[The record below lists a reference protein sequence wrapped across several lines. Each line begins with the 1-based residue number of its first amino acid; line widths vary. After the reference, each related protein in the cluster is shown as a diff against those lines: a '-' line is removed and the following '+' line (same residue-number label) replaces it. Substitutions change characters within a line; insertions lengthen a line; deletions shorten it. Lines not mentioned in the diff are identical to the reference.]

1 MLILY
6 YYFGSISFWTIQSQ
20 LSPLWIEAS
29 EAVYSRHDC
38 CNERETESW
47 GGERR
52 KGVLRI
58 NLSRWNKK
66 TQMAWLA
73 EWMGAQTTD
82 HQWSLNRRKPKCFG
96 PNGHTLLCRTFH
108 CWKIHLILVIGKVVS
123 KTQYLPLCNCKVMS
137 IGFYS
142 PFYMFFFAL
151 HSFDI
156 FLQVLQGFISTMWI
170 LWCRKCYYWVF
181 HITYAGKGLPN
192 HSSSTRD

>member
-1 MLILY
+1 MCQKVTNSEKLLIVY
-6 YYFGSISFWTIQSQ
+6 YYFQSIKTLFWFWTIQSQ
-20 LSPLWIEAS
+20 LGPLWIEAS

-38 CNERETESW
+38 SNERETESW

-96 PNGHTLLCRTFH
+96 TNSDVKRRFVCPN
-108 CWKIHLILVIGKVVS
+108 
-123 KTQYLPLCNCKVMS
+123 
-137 IGFYS
+137 
-142 PFYMFFFAL
+142 L
-151 HSFDI
+151 HSKSYQLPFDQRVQIVIPPRSPVSVPEPIGTPSDGI
-156 FLQVLQGFISTMWI
+156 FHRSDCCLFRQCLGYRIYLSKSLV
-170 LWCRKCYYWVF
+170 
-181 HITYAGKGLPN
+181 N
-192 HSSSTRD
+192 